1 MADFADTRL
10 SLAGTGMVRGVALTA
25 VSGNACLVSVGGITI
40 TARVATTLT
49 IAAGNILLM
58 GRLGSTYYVISVV
71 PAAPTSTPS
80 TPPPADSA
88 QPSTGDPAPSPKPTV
103 TTGTLTC
110 VPTATS
116 CYRDGSWRSDG
127 DPTNSFDL
135 YQGRYSGSSFGRNTG
150 VAFYGSKPHTLNGA
164 TCTKATVK
172 IKRLSAGDFAAR
184 AATLRLVTQTSRPSG
199 AATLNESTSG
209 PSLAI
214 GSSSTFTLPTSWGQA
229 LIDGTRGGIGI
240 TVSSDD
246 PYIHLAGRGSWSAAF
261 TLTLSWRRTSS

>member
-1 MADFADTRL
+1 MADFADTRV
-10 SLAGTGMVRGVALTA
+10 SLAGTGVVRGIAQTT
-25 VSGNACLVSVGGITI
+25 VSGNACLVKVGGITV

-49 IAAGNILLM
+49 IAVGNILLM
-58 GRLGSTYYVISVV
+58 ARLGSTYYVTNVI
-71 PAAPTSTPS
+71 PAAPTATPTPPAPIDS
-80 TPPPADSA
+80 APVDTGDPPPA
-88 QPSTGDPAPSPKPTV
+88 PKPTT

-110 VPTATS
+110 VPVATA

-135 YQGRYSGSSFGRNTG
+135 FQGRYSGSSYGRNTG
-150 VAFYGSKPHTLNGA
+150 AAFYGSKAHTLNGA

-184 AATLRLVTQTSRPSG
+184 AVTLRLISQTTRPAG
-199 AATLNESTSG
+199 APTLNESTGG
-209 PSLAI
+209 PSLKI
-214 GSSSTFTLPTSWGQA
+214 GDTSTFTLPTSWGQA

-240 TVSSDD
+240 SVSSDD

-261 TLTLSWRRTSS
+261 TVSISWRRTS